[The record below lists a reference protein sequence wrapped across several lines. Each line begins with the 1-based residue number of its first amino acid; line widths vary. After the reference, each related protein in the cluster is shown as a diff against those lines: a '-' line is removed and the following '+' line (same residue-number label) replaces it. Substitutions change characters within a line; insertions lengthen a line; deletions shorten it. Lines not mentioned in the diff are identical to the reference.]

1 MMQEDWEGF
10 DFWRKNFLKKKKK
23 LIFSIFFSIFFSA
36 PPAVGFILLCKSALI
51 FSALVTSP
59 TCFTSSKMPSTKKR
73 DWVHLLGLTLSSS
86 RSSQLMTTRK
96 RRWFR
101 SAETESERSADAWID
116 FTVQNEFC
124 WWGRKATGRV
134 DLLS

>member
-1 MMQEDWEGF
+1 MQEDWEGF

-59 TCFTSSKMPSTKKR
+59 IIRPKIGKNLTNIKAENISS
-73 DWVHLLGLTLSSS
+73 GY
-86 RSSQLMTTRK
+86 
-96 RRWFR
+96 
-101 SAETESERSADAWID
+101 
-116 FTVQNEFC
+116 
-124 WWGRKATGRV
+124 
-134 DLLS
+134 